1 MIQGITSDQFE
12 NNVLCGKR
20 LPMEEVNV
28 NGVGNKTY
36 QIHLTVITII
46 TYMISSESFYGLLT
60 FPSCAHIPF
69 LCPSTMYLCNSI
81 SIFLFG

>member
-36 QIHLTVITII
+36 QIHLTIIITII
-46 TYMISSESFYGLLT
+46 SILISLQSF
-60 FPSCAHIPF
+60 S
-69 LCPSTMYLCNSI
+69 
-81 SIFLFG
+81 